1 MSRIIFF
8 LFIVIKL
15 IFILIHRNSLF
26 IYYEISQRFD
36 GEEENNDFKKNVINK
51 ISRKNNIFDN
61 RILQY
66 ARIDQIPN
74 FTVEF
79 RAWKSALI
87 LLLGKLDINFNIY
100 LTI

>member
-15 IFILIHRNSLF
+15 IFFFIHRNSLF

-51 ISRKNNIFDN
+51 ISRKNDIFDS

-74 FTVEF
+74 FAVEF
-79 RAWKSALI
+79 RAWKSALF

-100 LTI
+100 LTT